1 MQLDRE
7 YILRMIKGRSAGAV
21 VVEGGEGG
29 GGGSQPSITLG
40 PLLTS
45 LNTEAMPS
53 AEGYLH
59 WSGTAWEWTTP
70 TGGDP
75 VDLTPY
81 ALKTWV
87 QNNFATLN
95 DISGLLTKAQADGYY
110 APISFVKP
118 YLPLAAG
125 SSYPLTGSLYI
136 NGSNNGI
143 QWSGNK
149 GMLCYKP
156 SSGWSGVTSTQWG
169 VGSHDANGI
178 IRSGSALERY
188 DGTNNYTIY
197 DSSNLNPLA
206 YATKDQLSGYLPLTG
221 GEVGDLTVNGTV
233 IAEGFLTSELEEL
246 ATENWVEGAFLPFG
260 GGTLTGN
267 LRLKNST
274 NYGMKLLFGDSE
286 YCYLH
291 EDTDDH
297 LKVYAKD
304 GVTVEN
310 ETDRILFITPP
321 DYRYFTDANNV
332 NEAWYYTGTSAYDF
346 YRSLLIWLCEQY
358 GEVYIGKNVMFV
370 MKTNPNSL
378 NMAMLTIYN
387 PAVVDGETGLPQ
399 FALGMAI
406 TLGNSQS
413 LASFGSLAYAYYYN
427 GGKVAEAAK
436 LSTARTLWSQ
446 PFDGSGNIS
455 GDLAV
460 TNAEV
465 KVSNGNGGWVH
476 QMVHTAS
483 GANESTYKFY
493 VSQNAQNPTPVTG
506 YEFDKD
512 VKVKK
517 LIADEVQA
525 DNINAGLDVIMDDV
539 SVVGKTGRLYVE
551 RGDLYYQYDNGTPV
565 RLA

>member
-29 GGGSQPSITLG
+29 GGGGGVTLG

-321 DYRYFTDANNV
+321 DYLYFTDANNV

-399 FALGMAI
+399 YALGMAI

-413 LASFGSLAYAYYYN
+413 LASFGSFAYAYYYN

-493 VSQNAQNPTPVTG
+493 VSQNAQNSTPVTG

-539 SVVGKTGRLYVE
+539 SVDGKTGRLYVE